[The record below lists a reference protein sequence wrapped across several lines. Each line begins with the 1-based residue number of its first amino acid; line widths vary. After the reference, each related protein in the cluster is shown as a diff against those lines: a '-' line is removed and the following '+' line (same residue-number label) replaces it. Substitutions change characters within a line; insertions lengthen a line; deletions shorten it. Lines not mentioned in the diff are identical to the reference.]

1 MVINRMC
8 FWQITPVLCV
18 RYNQPH
24 RTPNQQPEGTNV
36 LTIHY
41 GDMENVIYNT
51 SVYFDNVYSPQW
63 FQDAFAQRI
72 IKSIDKGNVVGPCA
86 IDTKILGIIPPERLS
101 GGTKTLLLMYF
112 MPQNVY
118 NATTCS
124 DNCAYWILRIAT
136 QKDLTINLYHLMD
149 FGNGKFTATVAN
161 TGDVV
166 HTMFDL
172 VPIAAKCLR
181 ETPDMHFR

>member
-1 MVINRMC
+1 M
-8 FWQITPVLCV
+8 PS
-18 RYNQPH
+18 
-24 RTPNQQPEGTNV
+24 QQPEGANV

-41 GDMENVIYNT
+41 GDMEYIIYNT

-72 IKSIDKGNVVGPCA
+72 IKSIDKGGVVGPGA
-86 IDTKILGIIPPERLS
+86 IITKILGVIPLERPS

-118 NATTCS
+118 NATNCS
-124 DNCAYWILRIAT
+124 GNRVYWILRIAK
-136 QKDLTINLYHLMD
+136 QHDLIINLYHLMD

-161 TGDVV
+161 TDDVV
-166 HTMFDL
+166 HAMFDL

-181 ETPDMHFR
+181 ENS

>member
-1 MVINRMC
+1 M
-8 FWQITPVLCV
+8 
-18 RYNQPH
+18 
-24 RTPNQQPEGTNV
+24 

-51 SVYFDNVYSPQW
+51 SVYFDNIYSPEW

-72 IKSIDKGNVVGPCA
+72 IKSIDKRDVVGPGA
-86 IDTKILGIIPPERLS
+86 INTKILGIIPPERLS

-112 MPQNVY
+112 MPQNIY

-124 DNCAYWILRIAT
+124 DNCAYWILRIAA
-136 QKDLTINLYHLMD
+136 QHDLTINLYHLMD
-149 FGNGKFTATVAN
+149 FGNGKFTATIAN

-181 ETPDMHFR
+181 ENS

>member
-1 MVINRMC
+1 M
-8 FWQITPVLCV
+8 
-18 RYNQPH
+18 
-24 RTPNQQPEGTNV
+24 

-63 FQDAFAQRI
+63 FQDSFAQRV
-72 IKSIDKGNVVGPCA
+72 IKSIDKGTVVGPNA
-86 IDTKILGIIPPERLS
+86 IDTKILGIIPPEKLS
-101 GGTKTLLLMYF
+101 SGTKTLLLMYF
-112 MPQNVY
+112 MPQNIY
-118 NATTCS
+118 NASNCG
-124 DNCAYWILRIAT
+124 DNCAYWILRIAA
-136 QKDLTINLYHLMD
+136 QKDLTINLYHIMD

-181 ETPDMHFR
+181 ENS

>member
-1 MVINRMC
+1 M
-8 FWQITPVLCV
+8 
-18 RYNQPH
+18 
-24 RTPNQQPEGTNV
+24 

-41 GDMENVIYNT
+41 GDMEDVIYNT

-63 FQDAFAQRI
+63 FKDAFAQRI
-72 IKSIDKGNVVGPCA
+72 IKSIDKGTVVGPNA

-112 MPQNVY
+112 MPQNIY

-124 DNCAYWILRIAT
+124 DNCAYWILRIAA
-136 QKDLTINLYHLMD
+136 QHDLTINLYHLLD
-149 FGNGKFTATVAN
+149 FGNGKFTVTVAN

-166 HTMFDL
+166 HAMFDL

-181 ETPDMHFR
+181 ENS